1 MSAPISSSQNIKRQ
15 LKPIKVRYKAGFLY
29 ALIYKDVI
37 MSKMKK
43 NDLKLLFMGTPE
55 ISAYV
60 FEKMIQDGYH
70 FVGLVAQPDHPV
82 GRKGLVEKV
91 PTKVI
96 AEKYDIPVFQPTKI
110 RLDYSFIDE
119 IKPDL
124 VITLAYGQI
133 VPQGFL
139 DKIPM
144 GCLNLHGSLLPKYR
158 GASPVQS
165 ALINNEK
172 VTGVTLMEM
181 IKEMDAGRMY
191 AKKEIEITEDDNATS
206 LFNKVKIA
214 ASELVLEALPKY
226 ISGELKGE
234 KQNEEEVTFCSII
247 KPEQEKIDLSLSKES
262 IVGWIR
268 GLSDE
273 PGAYLYLN
281 NFKLKIYKAKVI
293 DDSVTKEIGTILKA
307 DKFGLYMQAKDGVIA
322 LLEIQKEGKKRMDY
336 RSFINGNQ
344 NLLGQKLS

>member
-1 MSAPISSSQNIKRQ
+1 MIDIK
-15 LKPIKVRYKAGFLY
+15 
-29 ALIYKDVI
+29 
-37 MSKMKK
+37 
-43 NDLKLLFMGTPE
+43 DLKLLFMGTPE

-60 FEKMIQDGYH
+60 FEKMIEAGYR

-82 GRKGLVEKV
+82 GRKGIIEKV
-91 PTKVI
+91 PTKVV
-96 AEKYDIPVFQPTKI
+96 AEKYNIPVFQPEKI
-110 RLDYSFIDE
+110 RLDYSFMEE

-139 DKIPM
+139 DIPKY

-165 ALINNEK
+165 VLINNEK

-181 IKEMDAGRMY
+181 VKAMDAGRMY
-191 AKKEIEITEDDNATS
+191 AKKEIVIEEDDNSTS
-206 LFNKVKIA
+206 LFNKVKEA
-214 ASELVLEALPKY
+214 ASELVIESLPLY
-226 ISGELKGE
+226 INNELKGVE
-234 KQNEEEVTFCSII
+234 QDENEVTFCSII
-247 KPEQEKIDLSLSKES
+247 KPEQEKLDLNMSAQEL
-262 IVGWIR
+262 VGYIR

-281 NFKLKIYKAKVI
+281 GLKLKIYKAKVV
-293 DDSVTKEIGTILKA
+293 DNSVSAEVGTIVKA
-307 DKFGLYMQAKDGVIA
+307 DKNGLYMQAKDGIIS

-344 NLLGQKLS
+344 NLLGQKLA

>member
-1 MSAPISSSQNIKRQ
+1 ME
-15 LKPIKVRYKAGFLY
+15 
-29 ALIYKDVI
+29 
-37 MSKMKK
+37 K
-43 NDLKLLFMGTPE
+43 NNLKLVFMGTPE

-60 FEKMIQDGYH
+60 FEKMILNGYS

-82 GRKGLVEKV
+82 GRKGIVEKV

-96 AEKYDIPVFQPTKI
+96 AEKYNIPVFQPEKI

-133 VPQGFL
+133 VPEGFL
-139 DKIPM
+139 NKVPM

-165 ALINNEK
+165 VLINNESI
-172 VTGVTLMEM
+172 TGVTLMEM
-181 IKEMDAGRMY
+181 VKAMDAGRMY
-191 AKKEIEITEDDNATS
+191 AKKEIKISDEDNATS
-206 LFNKVKIA
+206 LFNKVKEA
-214 ASELVLEALPKY
+214 ASELVLESLPKY
-226 ISGELKGE
+226 INGELKGE
-234 KQNEEEVTFCSII
+234 EQDENEVTFCSII
-247 KPEQEKIDLSLSKES
+247 KPEQEKLDLSLSAKE

-281 NFKLKIYKAKVI
+281 NLKLKIYKAKVV
-293 DDSVTKEIGTILKA
+293 DDSVTAIVGTIVKA
-307 DKFGLYMQAKDGVIA
+307 DKTGLYMQAKDGVIS

-336 RSFINGNQ
+336 RSFLNGNQ

>member
-1 MSAPISSSQNIKRQ
+1 ME
-15 LKPIKVRYKAGFLY
+15 
-29 ALIYKDVI
+29 
-37 MSKMKK
+37 K
-43 NDLKLLFMGTPE
+43 NDLKLVFMGTPE

-60 FEKMIQDGYH
+60 FEKMIEDGYR

-82 GRKGLVEKV
+82 GRKGIIEKV

-96 AEKYDIPVFQPTKI
+96 AEKYNIPVFQPVKI
-110 RLDYSFIDE
+110 RDDYSFVDE
-119 IKPDL
+119 VKPDL

-158 GASPVQS
+158 GASPIQT
-165 ALINNEK
+165 ALINGET

-181 IKEMDAGRMY
+181 VKAMDAGRMY
-191 AKKEIEITEDDNATS
+191 AKKEVEISEDDNATS
-206 LFNKVKIA
+206 LFNKIKIA
-214 ASELVLEALPKY
+214 ASELVLEALPRF
-226 ISGELKGE
+226 INGELNGE
-234 KQNEEEVTFCSII
+234 EQDESLVSFCSTI
-247 KPEQEKIDLSLSKES
+247 KPEQEKLDLSLSAKE

-281 NFKLKIYKAKVI
+281 NLKLKIYKAKIINDLV
-293 DDSVTKEIGTILKA
+293 DHEIGEILQA
-307 DKFGLYMQAKDGVIA
+307 DKNGLVFQTKDGQIA
-322 LLEIQKEGKKRMDY
+322 ILELQKEGKKRMDY

-344 NLLGQKLS
+344 NLLGQKLY

>member
-1 MSAPISSSQNIKRQ
+1 MEIK
-15 LKPIKVRYKAGFLY
+15 
-29 ALIYKDVI
+29 
-37 MSKMKK
+37 
-43 NDLKLLFMGTPE
+43 DLKLLFMGTPE

-60 FEKMIQDGYH
+60 FEKMINAGYH

-82 GRKGLVEKV
+82 GRKGIIEKV
-91 PTKVI
+91 PTKVV
-96 AEKYDIPVFQPTKI
+96 AEKYNIPVYQPEKI
-110 RLDYSFIDE
+110 RLDYSFME
-119 IKPDL
+119 EVKPDL

-139 DKIPM
+139 DIPQY

-165 ALINNEK
+165 VLINNEK

-181 IKEMDAGRMY
+181 VKAMDAGRMY
-191 AKKEIEITEDDNATS
+191 AKKEIKIEDDDNATS
-206 LFNKVKIA
+206 LFNKVKEA
-214 ASELVLEALPKY
+214 ASELVIESLPSY
-226 ISGELKGE
+226 INGELKGLE
-234 KQNEEEVTFCSII
+234 QDENEVTFCSTI
-247 KPEQEKIDLSLSKES
+247 KPEQEKLDLSLTANE
-262 IVGWIR
+262 IVGWVR

-281 NFKLKIYKAKVI
+281 NQKFKIFKAKVV
-293 DDSVTKEIGTILKA
+293 DYSVTSEVGTIVKA
-307 DKFGLYMQAKDGVIA
+307 DKSGLYMQAKDGVIS
-322 LLEIQKEGKKRMDY
+322 LLEVQKEGKKRMDY

>member
-1 MSAPISSSQNIKRQ
+1 ME
-15 LKPIKVRYKAGFLY
+15 
-29 ALIYKDVI
+29 
-37 MSKMKK
+37 K
-43 NDLKLLFMGTPE
+43 NNLKLVFMGTPD

-60 FEKMIQDGYH
+60 FEKMILDGYH

-82 GRKGLVEKV
+82 GRKGIIEKV

-96 AEKYDIPVFQPTKI
+96 AEKYNIPVFQPAKI
-110 RLDYSFIDE
+110 RDDYSFVDE

-158 GASPVQS
+158 GASPIQT
-165 ALINNEK
+165 ALINSET

-181 IKEMDAGRMY
+181 VKAMDAGRMY
-191 AKKEIEITEDDNATS
+191 AKKEVEIKEDDNATS
-206 LFNKVKIA
+206 LFNKIKIA
-214 ASELVLEALPKY
+214 ASELVLEALPRF
-226 ISGELKGE
+226 INGELNGE
-234 KQNEEEVTFCSII
+234 EQDESLVSFCSTI
-247 KPEQEKIDLSLSKES
+247 KPEQEKLDLSLSAKE

-281 NFKLKIYKAKVI
+281 NLKLKIYKAKVI
-293 DDSVTKEIGTILKA
+293 NDLVDHEIGEILQA
-307 DKFGLYMQAKDGVIA
+307 DKNGLVFQTKDGQISI
-322 LLEIQKEGKKRMDY
+322 LELQKEGKKRMDY

-344 NLLGQKLS
+344 NLLGQKLN

>member
-1 MSAPISSSQNIKRQ
+1 MEKSELR
-15 LKPIKVRYKAGFLY
+15 LV
-29 ALIYKDVI
+29 
-37 MSKMKK
+37 
-43 NDLKLLFMGTPE
+43 FMGTPE

-60 FEKMIQDGYH
+60 FEKMIEAGYS

-82 GRKGLVEKV
+82 GRKGIIEKV

-96 AEKYDIPVFQPTKI
+96 AEKYNIPVFQPAKI
-110 RLDYSFIDE
+110 RLDYSFINE
-119 IKPDL
+119 LKPDL

-133 VPQGFL
+133 VPEEFL
-139 DKIPM
+139 NVPRL

-158 GASPVQS
+158 GASPVQT

-181 IKEMDAGRMY
+181 VKAMDAGRMY
-191 AKKEIEITEDDNATS
+191 AKKEIAIAEDDNATS

-214 ASELVLEALPKY
+214 ASELVLEALPLY
-226 ISGELKGE
+226 IDGKLPGE
-234 KQNEEEVTFCSII
+234 KQNEDEVTFCSTI
-247 KPEQEKIDLSLSKES
+247 KPEQEKLDLSLSAKE

-281 NFKLKIYKAKVI
+281 DLKLKIYKAKVI
-293 DDSVTKEIGTILKA
+293 NDLVNHEIGEIVQA
-307 DKFGLYMQAKDGVIA
+307 DKNGLAFQAKDGQISI
-322 LLEIQKEGKKRMDY
+322 LELQKEGKKRMDY

>member
-1 MSAPISSSQNIKRQ
+1 MI
-15 LKPIKVRYKAGFLY
+15 
-29 ALIYKDVI
+29 DV
-37 MSKMKK
+37 K
-43 NDLKLLFMGTPE
+43 DLKLLFMGTPE

-60 FEKMIQDGYH
+60 FEKMIEAGYH

-82 GRKGLVEKV
+82 GRKGIIEKV
-91 PTKVI
+91 PTKVV
-96 AEKYDIPVFQPTKI
+96 AEKYNIPVFQPEKI
-110 RLDYSFIDE
+110 RLDYSFMEE

-139 DKIPM
+139 DIPKY

-165 ALINNEK
+165 VLINNEK

-181 IKEMDAGRMY
+181 VKAMDAGRMY
-191 AKKEIEITEDDNATS
+191 AKKEIVIDDDDNATS
-206 LFNKVKIA
+206 LFNKVKEA
-214 ASELVLEALPKY
+214 AGELVIESLPLY
-226 ISGELKGE
+226 INGELKGVE
-234 KQNEEEVTFCSII
+234 QDENEVTFCSII
-247 KPEQEKIDLSLSKES
+247 KPEQEKLDLNMTALEL
-262 IVGWIR
+262 VGYIR

-281 NFKLKIYKAKVI
+281 GLKLKIYKAQVV
-293 DDSVTKEIGTILKA
+293 DNSVNAEVGTIIKA
-307 DKFGLYMQAKDGVIA
+307 DKNGLYMQAKDGIIS

-344 NLLGQKLS
+344 NLLGQKLA

>member
-1 MSAPISSSQNIKRQ
+1 MNIK
-15 LKPIKVRYKAGFLY
+15 
-29 ALIYKDVI
+29 
-37 MSKMKK
+37 
-43 NDLKLLFMGTPE
+43 DLRLVFMGTPE

-60 FEKMIQDGYH
+60 FEKMIEAGYR

-82 GRKGLVEKV
+82 GRKGVIEKV

-96 AEKYDIPVFQPTKI
+96 AEKYNIPVYQPVKI
-110 RLDYSFIDE
+110 RLDYSFIEE

-133 VPQGFL
+133 VPEGFL
-139 DKIPM
+139 NVPKC

-158 GASPVQS
+158 GASPVQT

-181 IKEMDAGRMY
+181 VKAMDAGRMY
-191 AKKEIEITEDDNATS
+191 AKKEILIAEDDNATS

-226 ISGELKGE
+226 IDGELKGE
-234 KQNEEEVTFCSII
+234 IQNEEEVTFCSTI
-247 KPEQEKIDLSLSKES
+247 KPEQEKLDLSLSAKE

-281 NFKLKIYKAKVI
+281 NLKLKIYKAKFI
-293 DDSVTKEIGTILKA
+293 NDSVTAEVGTIIKA
-307 DKFGLYMQAKDGVIA
+307 DKNGLYMQARDGVIS
-322 LLEIQKEGKKRMDY
+322 LLEVQKEGKKRMDY

-344 NLLGQKLS
+344 NLLGEKLS

>member
-1 MSAPISSSQNIKRQ
+1 
-15 LKPIKVRYKAGFLY
+15 
-29 ALIYKDVI
+29 
-37 MSKMKK
+37 
-43 NDLKLLFMGTPE
+43 MGTPE

-60 FEKMIQDGYH
+60 FEKMILNGYS

-82 GRKGLVEKV
+82 GRKGIVEKV

-96 AEKYDIPVFQPTKI
+96 AEKYNIPVFQPEKI

-133 VPQGFL
+133 VPEGFL
-139 DKIPM
+139 NKVPM

-165 ALINNEK
+165 VLINNESI
-172 VTGVTLMEM
+172 TGVTLMEM
-181 IKEMDAGRMY
+181 VKAMDAGRMY
-191 AKKEIEITEDDNATS
+191 AKKEIKISDEDNATS
-206 LFNKVKIA
+206 LFNKVKEA
-214 ASELVLEALPKY
+214 ASELVLESLPKY
-226 ISGELKGE
+226 INGELKGE
-234 KQNEEEVTFCSII
+234 EQDENKVTFCSTI
-247 KPEQEKIDLSLSKES
+247 KPEQERLDLSLSAKE

-281 NFKLKIYKAKVI
+281 NLKLKIYKAKVV
-293 DDSVTKEIGTILKA
+293 DDSVTAIVGTIVKA
-307 DKFGLYMQAKDGVIA
+307 DKTGLYMQAKDGVIS

-336 RSFINGNQ
+336 RSFLNGNQ

>member
-1 MSAPISSSQNIKRQ
+1 ME
-15 LKPIKVRYKAGFLY
+15 
-29 ALIYKDVI
+29 
-37 MSKMKK
+37 K
-43 NDLKLLFMGTPE
+43 NDLKLVFMGTPE

-60 FEKMIQDGYH
+60 FEKMIEAGYH

-82 GRKGLVEKV
+82 GRKGMIEKV
-91 PTKVI
+91 PTKVV
-96 AEKYDIPVFQPTKI
+96 AEKYDIPVFQPEKI

-158 GASPVQS
+158 GASPVQT

-181 IKEMDAGRMY
+181 VKAMDAGRMY
-191 AKKEIEITEDDNATS
+191 AKKEVLIDEDDNATS
-206 LFNKVKIA
+206 LFNKIKEA
-214 ASELVLEALPKY
+214 AKELVLEALPRY
-226 ISGELKGE
+226 IAGELKGE
-234 KQNEEEVTFCSII
+234 EQNESEVTFCSII
-247 KPEQEKIDLSLSKES
+247 KPEQEKLDLSLSAEAF
-262 IVGWIR
+262 VGWIR

-281 NFKLKIYKAKVI
+281 NLKLKIYKAKVV
-293 DDSVTKEIGTILKA
+293 DYSVNAEVGEIIKA
-307 DKFGLYMQAKDGVIA
+307 DKNGLYIQASDGVIS
-322 LLEIQKEGKKRMDY
+322 LLEVQKEGKKRMDY

>member
-1 MSAPISSSQNIKRQ
+1 
-15 LKPIKVRYKAGFLY
+15 
-29 ALIYKDVI
+29 
-37 MSKMKK
+37 
-43 NDLKLLFMGTPE
+43 MGTPD

-60 FEKMIQDGYH
+60 FEKMIEDGYR

-82 GRKGLVEKV
+82 GRKGIIEKV
-91 PTKVI
+91 PTKVV
-96 AEKYDIPVFQPTKI
+96 AEKYNIPVFQPAKI
-110 RLDYSFIDE
+110 RDDYSFVE
-119 IKPDL
+119 QIKPDL

-158 GASPVQS
+158 GASPIQT
-165 ALINNEK
+165 ALINDET

-181 IKEMDAGRMY
+181 VKAMDAGRMY
-191 AKKEIEITEDDNATS
+191 AKKVVEINEDDNSTS
-206 LFNKVKIA
+206 LFNKIKIA

-226 ISGELKGE
+226 INGELKGE
-234 KQNEEEVTFCSII
+234 EQDESLVSFCSTI
-247 KPEQEKIDLSLSKES
+247 KPEQEKLDLSLPAKE
-262 IVGWIR
+262 IVGWIK

-281 NFKLKIYKAKVI
+281 NNKLKIYKAKVV
-293 DDSVTKEIGTILKA
+293 DNTVTDGIGTIVKA
-307 DKFGLYMQAKDGVIA
+307 DKSGLYMQAKDGVIS

-344 NLLGQKLS
+344 NLLGQKLY

>member
-1 MSAPISSSQNIKRQ
+1 MENS
-15 LKPIKVRYKAGFLY
+15 
-29 ALIYKDVI
+29 
-37 MSKMKK
+37 
-43 NDLKLLFMGTPE
+43 DLRLVFMGTPE

-60 FEKMIQDGYH
+60 FKKMIEAGYH

-82 GRKGLVEKV
+82 GRKGIIEKV

-96 AEKYDIPVFQPTKI
+96 AEKYNIPVFQPEKI
-110 RLDYSFIDE
+110 RLDYSFINE
-119 IKPDL
+119 LKPDL

-133 VPQGFL
+133 VPEGFL
-139 DKIPM
+139 NVPRL

-165 ALINNEK
+165 VLINNEE

-181 IKEMDAGRMY
+181 VKAMDAGKMY
-191 AKKEIEITEDDNATS
+191 AKKEIKIEEDDNATS

-226 ISGELKGE
+226 INGELVGE
-234 KQNEEEVTFCSII
+234 VQNEEEVTFCSTI
-247 KPEQEKIDLSLSKES
+247 KPEQEKLDLSLSAKQ

-281 NFKLKIYKAKVI
+281 NLKLKIYKAKIVNNLV
-293 DDSVTKEIGTILKA
+293 DKEIGDIVQA
-307 DKFGLYMQAKDGVIA
+307 DKNGLLFQAKDGQIA
-322 LLEIQKEGKKRMDY
+322 ILELQKEGKKRMDY

-344 NLLGQKLS
+344 NLLGQKLN

>member
-1 MSAPISSSQNIKRQ
+1 ME
-15 LKPIKVRYKAGFLY
+15 
-29 ALIYKDVI
+29 
-37 MSKMKK
+37 K
-43 NDLKLLFMGTPE
+43 NNLKLVFMGTPE

-60 FEKMIQDGYH
+60 FEKMILDGYH

-82 GRKGLVEKV
+82 GRKGIIEKV
-91 PTKVI
+91 PTKVV
-96 AEKYDIPVFQPTKI
+96 AEKYNIPVFQPEKI

-133 VPQGFL
+133 VPESFL
-139 DKIPM
+139 NKVPM

-165 ALINNEK
+165 VLINNESI
-172 VTGVTLMEM
+172 TGVTLMEM
-181 IKEMDAGRMY
+181 VKAMDAGRMY
-191 AKKEIEITEDDNATS
+191 AKKEIKISEEDNATS
-206 LFNKVKIA
+206 LFNKVKEA
-214 ASELVLEALPKY
+214 ASELVLESLPKY
-226 ISGELKGE
+226 INGELIGE
-234 KQNEEEVTFCSII
+234 EQDENEVTFCSII
-247 KPEQEKIDLSLSKES
+247 KPEQEKLDLSLSAKE

-281 NFKLKIYKAKVI
+281 NLKLKIYKAKVVDNSI
-293 DDSVTKEIGTILKA
+293 TAEVGTIVKA
-307 DKFGLYMQAKDGVIA
+307 DKSGLYMQAKDGVIS

-336 RSFINGNQ
+336 RSFLNGNQ

>member
-1 MSAPISSSQNIKRQ
+1 MEIK
-15 LKPIKVRYKAGFLY
+15 
-29 ALIYKDVI
+29 
-37 MSKMKK
+37 
-43 NDLKLLFMGTPE
+43 DLKLLFMGTPE

-60 FEKMIQDGYH
+60 LEKMINAGYH

-82 GRKGLVEKV
+82 GRKGIIEKV
-91 PTKVI
+91 PTKVV
-96 AEKYDIPVFQPTKI
+96 AEKYHIPVYQPEKI
-110 RLDYSFIDE
+110 RLDYSFMED

-139 DKIPM
+139 DIPKY

-165 ALINNEK
+165 VLINNEK

-181 IKEMDAGRMY
+181 VKAMDAGRMY
-191 AKKEIEITEDDNATS
+191 AKKEIVIEDDDNATS
-206 LFNKVKIA
+206 LFNKVKEA
-214 ASELVLEALPKY
+214 AGELVIESLPLY
-226 ISGELKGE
+226 INGQLKGLE
-234 KQNEEEVTFCSII
+234 QDENEVTFCSII
-247 KPEQEKIDLSLSKES
+247 KPEQEKLDLSMTAKQL
-262 IVGWIR
+262 VGYVR

-281 NFKLKIYKAKVI
+281 GLKLKIYKAQVV
-293 DDSVTKEIGTILKA
+293 DSLVNAEVGTIVKA
-307 DKFGLYMQAKDGVIA
+307 DKSGLYMQTKDGIIS